1 MKGNNIG
8 IVLEGPGNILIEFNT
23 NNNQVDYEAL
33 IADMVFT
40 LDIRASR
47 LKTKSDPNWAS
58 TKSSSST
65 RRMNRR

>member
-8 IVLEGPGNILIEFNT
+8 IVLQGPGDILIEFTT

-33 IADMVFT
+33 IADMVFA

-47 LKTKSDPNWAS
+47 LKSKSDPNWES
-58 TKSSSST
+58 TKTPSST
-65 RRMNRR
+65 RRMNGK